1 MAGTTMSFGKWKQL
15 LGDAIPLQR
24 APRELG
30 MTPAEVGS
38 LVKRNALPVHT
49 FRVPQ
54 GPVIRMV
61 RRRDLD
67 MVRASVRKPRFR
79 DLVDALQIM
88 ASQP

>member
-1 MAGTTMSFGKWKQL
+1 MAGTKMSLGAWKRW
-15 LGDAIPLQR
+15 LGDAVALQKT
-24 APRELG
+24 PHELG
-30 MTPAEVGS
+30 LSPAQVGA
-38 LVKRNALPVHT
+38 LVKRKALTVHS

-61 RRRDLD
+61 RRSELD
-67 MVRASVRKPRFR
+67 MVRDSMRRPKLR

>member
-1 MAGTTMSFGKWKQL
+1 MAGTKMSLGAWKRW
-15 LGDAIPLQR
+15 LGDAVALQL

-30 MTPAEVGS
+30 MTPAQVGA
-38 LVKRNALPVHT
+38 LVKRNALTVHS

-61 RRRDLD
+61 RRSELDL
-67 MVRASVRKPRFR
+67 VKASMRKPQLR

-88 ASQP
+88 ANQP

>member
-1 MAGTTMSFGKWKQL
+1 MAGTKMSLGAWKRW
-15 LGDAIPLQR
+15 LGESVALQR

-30 MTPAEVGS
+30 LTPAQVGS
-38 LVKRNALPVHT
+38 LVKRNALTVHS

-67 MVRASVRKPRFR
+67 MVRASMRKPQLR
-79 DLVDALQIM
+79 DLVDALRIM
-88 ASQP
+88 ATQP